1 MKKQKLLRQSV
12 KLFFKNWG
20 AYVTLVIVLN
30 LIISAILVPLM
41 EYSTSLILQYNGVP
55 YISYTNVGWLL
66 TTKPVAVLELLALL
80 VILFA
85 LVFWQFAFLV
95 SGIDNISRHHN
106 QTFWQ
111 IAGHAVSQMA
121 HLRFGSFL
129 FFTIYFI
136 LVLPFS
142 NVYLSSPLLSKV
154 AIPTFILETV
164 TKNAWLEILLAA
176 VAILVLYIGIRLTLV
191 LPLMILK
198 RQRGFEAA
206 GNSWAMTRHR
216 TWGYM
221 WRLMMLGV
229 ISLASTTLL
238 SVGLYFLQT
247 YLDHQSSGIAF
258 TGAVINM
265 GLLVI
270 WQRLIAS
277 FSLVVF
283 MLMLILAIR
292 DDNVAQIKTPAKLP
306 SKRKWGRRFIA
317 ASLIVIFLL
326 SEVIY
331 NAQYLQGAL
340 LNQPLTISHRG
351 VDDGNGVQNTIPALN
366 RTSREH
372 PNFVEMDIH
381 ETKDH
386 QFVVMHDE
394 NLANLAGVNAAPYQL
409 TLQQMTSMKVHENG
423 YTAHIASFDQYLRAA
438 ERDHQRLLVEIKTT
452 SHDSPNMLQLFIHR
466 YERRLLHDHD
476 QIHSLDYHVI
486 SGLKKHAPK
495 LFVSYILPY
504 NFSFPETKA
513 NAYTMEETTLNSQF
527 VSEAHRR
534 NQWVY
539 AWTVDDSDDMTKMLF
554 LNVDGIITDNL
565 SELQATIKSTFNHPS
580 YAQRLLIYSNE
591 LQNESPTN

>member
-1 MKKQKLLRQSV
+1 
-12 KLFFKNWG
+12 
-20 AYVTLVIVLN
+20 
-30 LIISAILVPLM
+30 
-41 EYSTSLILQYNGVP
+41 
-55 YISYTNVGWLL
+55 
-66 TTKPVAVLELLALL
+66 
-80 VILFA
+80 
-85 LVFWQFAFLV
+85 
-95 SGIDNISRHHN
+95 
-106 QTFWQ
+106 
-111 IAGHAVSQMA
+111 
-121 HLRFGSFL
+121 
-129 FFTIYFI
+129 
-136 LVLPFS
+136 
-142 NVYLSSPLLSKV
+142 
-154 AIPTFILETV
+154 
-164 TKNAWLEILLAA
+164 
-176 VAILVLYIGIRLTLV
+176 
-191 LPLMILK
+191 
-198 RQRGFEAA
+198 
-206 GNSWAMTRHR
+206 
-216 TWGYM
+216 
-221 WRLMMLGV
+221 
-229 ISLASTTLL
+229 
-238 SVGLYFLQT
+238 
-247 YLDHQSSGIAF
+247 
-258 TGAVINM
+258 
-265 GLLVI
+265 
-270 WQRLIAS
+270 
-277 FSLVVF
+277 
-283 MLMLILAIR
+283 
-292 DDNVAQIKTPAKLP
+292 
-306 SKRKWGRRFIA
+306 KRKWGRRFIA

-366 RTSREH
+366 RTSKEH

-580 YAQRLLIYSNE
+580 YAHRLLVYSNE
-591 LQNESPTN
+591 LQNESPAN